1 MNIQF
6 MTAERNGIPTG
17 ITNYRGEPGY
27 TYEPDYDAML
37 ANATCE
43 EEAEAIRRAK
53 RVMNRQKG
61 GFAFEI
67 VFTAIALSVDPYTC
81 EHTMKW
87 QVLQHPWHRENGKR
101 VSREVMQ
108 KIIEETFA

>member
-6 MTAERNGIPTG
+6 MTAERNGTPTG
-17 ITNYRGEPGY
+17 ETNWNGEPRY
-27 TYEPDYDAML
+27 TYKPDYDAML

-43 EEAEAIRRAK
+43 EEAEAIRSAEE
-53 RVMNRQKG
+53 VMNKYNS
-61 GFAFEI
+61 GFTFEI

-87 QVLQHPWHRENGKR
+87 QVLQHPWHRENGKK
-101 VSREVMQ
+101 VSQEAML
-108 KIIEETFA
+108 KKIEETFA